1 METKPVAYM
10 FTRLVP
16 TYVVCTAL
24 LEISSQ
30 QDYFSH
36 HRSRREQHESPSSSD
51 GTLHEAFFCSKH
63 FQHQARLRLEIA
75 SKQAKRRTSP
85 PKPPARHPLHKQSLR
100 ANRNPLHVSRHV
112 VKIKKAII
120 YTSRSFSK
128 PPRPT
133 TADDDGNDGIGDAQN
148 ESTRSKGYIAMQRH
162 TTRLKKRT

>member
-1 METKPVAYM
+1 MERKPVAYV

-36 HRSRREQHESPSSSD
+36 HRGRREQHESPSSSD
-51 GTLHEAFFCSKH
+51 RTIHRAFFCPNH
-63 FQHQARLRLEIA
+63 FQHQARLGLETCP
-75 SKQAKRRTSP
+75 KQAKRRTP
-85 PKPPARHPLHKQSLR
+85 PPRTPARRRPHKQPLR
-100 ANRNPLHVSRHV
+100 ANQNPLYVSRHG
-112 VKIKKAII
+112 VKTKKAII
-120 YTSRSFSK
+120 YTSRSFSR

-133 TADDDGNDGIGDAQN
+133 TADDDRNDGIEDAQN